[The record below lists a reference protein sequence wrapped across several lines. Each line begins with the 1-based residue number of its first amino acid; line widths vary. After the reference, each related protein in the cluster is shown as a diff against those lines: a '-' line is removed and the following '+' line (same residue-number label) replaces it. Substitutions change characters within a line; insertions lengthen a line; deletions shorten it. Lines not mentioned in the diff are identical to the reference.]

1 MGIKSATDVFW
12 LALKWPQSHFLLLL
26 FGDLQWNVSVLN
38 SYLLY
43 QRLGFIPVYL
53 CAGFC
58 RKKTC
63 WGFFI
68 WKMSIPVSHKREKI
82 LCLGIGMLL
91 WPSFDL
97 FMLWQNKS
105 LHYGLFAVCT
115 VNSISLCKLLWV
127 TFFMVNKQTMVQ
139 CFQDFISV
147 YSTITSVHFF
157 VCRVHCGLAEIT
169 FISAEI
175 RLKRQKHLGL

>member
-1 MGIKSATDVFW
+1 MFSDLHSNDPKVIFFCFFLETCSEMCLFWTVTCCIKGWGLSQSICVQDSAG
-12 LALKWPQSHFLLLL
+12 KKH
-26 FGDLQWNVSVLN
+26 
-38 SYLLY
+38 
-43 QRLGFIPVYL
+43 
-53 CAGFC
+53 AG
-58 RKKTC
+58 
-63 WGFFI
+63 GFFI

-82 LCLGIGMLL
+82 FCLVIGMLL